1 MKIVCEASGKRPA
14 IQNVSPDLGS
24 VAEDY
29 ATYADTAI
37 YPFFDRVYLPNGMW
51 STMKTI
57 GSALIGEEM
66 TVEESVQTMQ
76 ADYET
81 LREQN

>member
-1 MKIVCEASGKRPA
+1 MIVCEASGKRPA

-57 GSALIGEEM
+57 GSALINFSPEI
-66 TVEESVQTMQ
+66 V
-76 ADYET
+76 
-81 LREQN
+81 R